1 MLYRFGSHHRF
12 PVSLPLTY
20 ARGFREGQ
28 GRVWNL
34 SVIGWRISGDLL
46 VQRDAVC
53 ELRVT
58 LPTREQVTVSAGI
71 VRWVRG
77 AECGIET
84 LVMSTQAAAQ
94 LGDYI
99 RVRAHAL

>member
-1 MLYRFGSHHRF
+1 MCGPKEVEFWDLQHDHNPKDIKAF
-12 PVSLPLTY
+12 
-20 ARGFREGQ
+20 E
-28 GRVWNL
+28 RVLWPNWYLCWNL
-34 SVIGWRISGDLL
+34 TILGDLL
-46 VQRDAVC
+46 VQRDELC

-58 LPTREQVTVSAGI
+58 LPTRQQVTVSAGI

-84 LVMSTQAAAQ
+84 LVMSTQAEAR

-99 RVRAHAL
+99 RVCAST